1 MFLRGSHF
9 ESFRPIH
16 SDAPTLG
23 SGGLPQVGA
32 TDVEDGERHLCGD
45 QVGHQPPGP
54 TKNDGDRW

>member
-1 MFLRGSHF
+1 MNNLSMTCWGFFMFLRGSHF

-45 QVGHQPPGP
+45 QV
-54 TKNDGDRW
+54 